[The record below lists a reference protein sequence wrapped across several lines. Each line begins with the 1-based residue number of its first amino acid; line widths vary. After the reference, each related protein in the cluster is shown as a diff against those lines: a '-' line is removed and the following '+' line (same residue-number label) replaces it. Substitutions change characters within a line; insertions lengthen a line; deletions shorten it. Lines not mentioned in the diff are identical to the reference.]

1 MEPTSSLDYSNLLDV
16 CWNKSIVRDWLK
28 EDIPSFDYGGFVVG
42 SKQEL
47 AILFGKS
54 EGVLA
59 GSPFFEEIFKTLG
72 CRVQWK
78 VQEGCALQIP
88 PNGRQQVALDE
99 GEACKL
105 LDGER
110 TALNLL
116 ARASGIATL
125 ARKTQELAKLH
136 NWNGKVA
143 GTRKT
148 TPGFR
153 LVEKYSLLVGG
164 CDTHRM
170 DLSSMIMLKDNHIWS
185 CGSITNAVKK
195 AISVGGFSLKIEVE
209 CRSYEEAIESINA
222 GAHIVMLDNFEPN
235 KLKETAEA
243 IKKLHPYILIEA
255 SGGVTLE
262 TLSNYFSP
270 FVDIISMGNLTQG
283 VPHVDF
289 SLKIQPQEKATQ

>member
-1 MEPTSSLDYSNLLDV
+1 LSNFANLLDIS
-16 CWNKSIVRDWLK
+16 WNKSILWDWLK

-42 SKQEL
+42 SKPEQ

-59 GSPFFEEIFKTLG
+59 GCPFFEEIFKILN
-72 CRVQWK
+72 CQVEWK
-78 VQEGCALQIP
+78 VQEGEYLQIP
-88 PNGRQQVALDE
+88 PNGRQEVAIVK
-99 GEACKL
+99 GEACKIL
-105 LDGER
+105 LGER

-116 ARASGIATL
+116 ARSSGIASL
-125 ARKTQELAKLH
+125 ARKTHELAKIH
-136 NWNGKVA
+136 DWKGKVA

-153 LVEKYSLLVGG
+153 IIEKYSLLVGG

-185 CGSITNAVKK
+185 CGNITNAVKK

-209 CRSYEEAIESINA
+209 CRSFEEAIESINA
-222 GAHIVMLDNFEPN
+222 GAHIVMLDNFLPN

-243 IKKLHPYILIEA
+243 IKKLHPSILIEA
-255 SGGVTLE
+255 SGGVTIE
-262 TLSNYFSP
+262 TLPQYFSP

-289 SLKIQPQEKATQ
+289 SLKIQPQK